1 VSITQAALP
10 GSTATVIG
18 LAAFGVVALNAGWVV
33 VRHLA
38 VMAHEG
44 AHALTGLLLFRSVHG
59 IELRSDA
66 TGGTDIRPAAGLRS
80 VPIALSG
87 YLGPSGFGLGA
98 AKLIELRYTPVV
110 LWGVLFLLAV
120 LLAGLRR
127 SFGLISV
134 IVAGG
139 TVFGIARY
147 TPIHVQVVSAYAI
160 AWLLLLSGVRRV
172 VEVGLRSDDGIRL
185 RGITGLPNAL
195 WFLFWLAATLAAAAE
210 GARLLVMRA

>member
-1 VSITQAALP
+1 MSTAQAVLP

-18 LAAFGVVALNAGWVV
+18 LAALGVVAFDAGWLV
-33 VRHLA
+33 VRHFA

-59 IELRSDA
+59 IELRADA

-110 LWGVLFLLAV
+110 LYLVLILLAA
-120 LLAGLRR
+120 LLIGLRR
-127 SFGLISV
+127 SFGLITV
-134 IVAGG
+134 LAAGG
-139 TVFGIARY
+139 VVFGIARY
-147 TPIHVQVVSAYAI
+147 TPMHVQVIAAYSV

-185 RGITGLPNAL
+185 RGITGLPHAL

-210 GARLLVMRA
+210 GARLLVMHA

>member
-1 VSITQAALP
+1 VSTTQALLP
-10 GSTATVIG
+10 GSTATAVG
-18 LAAFGVVALNAGWVV
+18 LAAFGVVAFNASWLV
-33 VRHLA
+33 VRHVA

-66 TGGTDIRPAAGLRS
+66 TGGTDIRPATGLRS

-87 YLGPSGFGLGA
+87 YLGPSAFGLGA

-110 LWGVLFLLAV
+110 LYVVLILLAA
-120 LLAGLRR
+120 LLVGIRR

-134 IVAGG
+134 LAAGAV
-139 TVFGIARY
+139 VFGIAWF
-147 TPIHVQVVSAYAI
+147 TPVHVQVISAYSV

-172 VEVGLRSDDGIRL
+172 VEVGLESDDGIRL
-185 RGITGLPNAL
+185 RGLTRLPRAL

-210 GARLLVMRA
+210 GARLLIMHA

>member
-1 VSITQAALP
+1 MSITQAALP

-18 LAAFGVVALNAGWVV
+18 LTAFGVVALNAGWVV